1 MDCSRPGSSVR
12 GIFQARVLEWVAIAF
27 SKIIIITIPW
37 WFSSK
42 KNPPSMREVQFRSLG
57 QEDRLEKENG
67 NPLQYSC
74 LGHLI
79 DKGTWLATVHGVTKS
94 QAGLSD

>member
-1 MDCSRPGSSVR
+1 
-12 GIFQARVLEWVAIAF
+12 
-27 SKIIIITIPW
+27 
-37 WFSSK
+37 
-42 KNPPSMREVQFRSLG
+42 MREVQFRALG